1 MHSMP
6 PRCFLSRKGLRS
18 CLSSRGTPKS
28 EVEIAFHRMHK
39 SSVMWTMLIATRR
52 LPSAHMFSRTMLE
65 VLANQTSHDLFA
77 GRRGQTRLI
86 GGFPEWHCPC
96 RGEPRDNL
104 SPLYWPVCSEV
115 QNLCALRFSVE
126 RSPDTKTTG
135 SSRSS
140 SSTTAMPTRASGSMT
155 RCTDTGH
162 DKSQRESL

>member
-28 EVEIAFHRMHK
+28 EVETAFHRMHK

-77 GRRGQTRLI
+77 GRRGQSV
-86 GGFPEWHCPC
+86 GFQNGIAPVAENPATTFRH
-96 RGEPRDNL
+96 
-104 SPLYWPVCSEV
+104 SLYWPVCSEV
-115 QNLCALRFSVE
+115 QNLSPLYRPVCAEVQHQTSPGYIRGDMPYFS
-126 RSPDTKTTG
+126 RL
-135 SSRSS
+135 
-140 SSTTAMPTRASGSMT
+140 A
-155 RCTDTGH
+155 
-162 DKSQRESL
+162 